1 MKKNDWKKLLSIGVA
16 AIMAVSLSACGNS
29 KGEDNKGNNGGGTNS
44 DLAKQYVYSYDMVP
58 IKMENGETS
67 IQNIYYANDRVYT
80 LANVYYMTEEKSTN
94 SMQLY
99 SFKSDGSDVQN
110 VTLEVADSSE
120 EVQNSW
126 VGPIDIGEDGS
137 IVGINELY
145 KEDYSDPENPIYENQ
160 TYLISWNQDGTQ
172 KWSKQLELN
181 SSEDSYSY
189 INNLS
194 VAGDGKVNIILGGD
208 KSELLQLDGE
218 GNEISRNELNLDGIE
233 NLNSIYVKED
243 GKLLITLF
251 NEDWS
256 KMSACTYDL
265 STNTLSEK
273 IELAANISMYN
284 TYPGSKTD
292 FILTNSLGV
301 YTYNIGDAEVT
312 QIMSYVNSDLATD
325 YIQGIVMIDE
335 EHFVAAFPD
344 SDYNMQVGIFT
355 KVDPNDIPDK
365 SILVLGANYLDTNTR
380 MRVIDFNKSS
390 EKYRITV
397 KDYSTYN
404 TSEDYMASYTKM
416 NNDIIAGNMPD
427 ILVADAQMPI
437 DNYIAKGLIADVG
450 ELIAKDEE
458 LSKKK
463 FMENVFDAYK
473 VDGKLYYVIP
483 NFTVGTV
490 IGKASVVGDR
500 EGWNMEEMQ
509 QVLAGLP
516 EDTNLFADMTRS
528 TFLYQIMQYGGSDF
542 VDVST
547 GKCNFDSP
555 EFINLLEFAQS
566 LPEEINYDYENENYW
581 KGLENQYRENKT
593 VLMMTSIY
601 MIKNMNYT
609 INGQFGEDVNF
620 IGFPNENRNGSVIS
634 ANQNYVI
641 SSKSKNLDGAW
652 EFLRYYLTDEFQTSQ
667 DMWGMP
673 VEMEAFMAQA
683 KTALERP
690 YWVNEKGEK
699 EEYDDTFNVNG
710 EEIILPPMSEEQMNQ
725 IIDFVKSVNRRSYYN
740 ESISKIVEEEAA
752 AFFAGQKSASDVAN
766 VIQSR
771 VQIYVN
777 ENR

>member
-29 KGEDNKGNNGGGTNS
+29 KGGDNKGNNGGGANS
-44 DLAKQYVYSYDMVP
+44 DLAKQFVYSYEMVP
-58 IKMENGETS
+58 IDMENGETS

-80 LANVYYMTEEKSTN
+80 LANVYHMTEEKSTN

-208 KSELLQLDGE
+208 KSELLQLDRE

-273 IELAANISMYN
+273 IEMAANISMYN

-301 YTYNIGDAEVT
+301 YTYNVGDAEVT

-355 KVDPNDIPDK
+355 KVDPKDIPDK

-380 MRVIDFNKSS
+380 KRVIDFNKSS